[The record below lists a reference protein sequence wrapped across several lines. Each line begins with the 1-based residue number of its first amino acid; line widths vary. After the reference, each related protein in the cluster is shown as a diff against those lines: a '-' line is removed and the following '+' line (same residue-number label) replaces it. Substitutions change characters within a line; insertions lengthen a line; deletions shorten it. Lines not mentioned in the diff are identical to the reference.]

1 MDWNCKM
8 MKVMTIFGTRPEAIK
23 MCPLIK
29 TLKRTKDVRCIVCL
43 TGQHK
48 EMLDSVMETFHVV
61 ADYNLQIM
69 KSHQTLSEITCRVLS
84 GLDKILEKEVP
95 DVVLVHGDTTTSF
108 AAALACFYKGIPVGH
123 VEAGLRT
130 YDMNA
135 PFPEEFNRQAVD
147 LVSKI
152 YFAPTRL
159 AKQNLISEGKSK
171 EQIFVT
177 GNTVIDALQTTIEDN
192 YRCSDLAWCS
202 DSRLLLVTAHRR
214 ENLGKP
220 MVNMFKAIRAIVD
233 HYPDVKVIY
242 PVHKNER
249 VREIANEILGNSE
262 RIRLIEPL
270 DVIDFHNYMKRAYII
285 LTDSGGVQEEAPAF
299 GIPVLVMR
307 DTTERTE
314 GIEAGTLKLVGTSCE
329 SIYRETCKLLDD
341 ADAYQR
347 MSIAVNPYGDGHA
360 SERITE
366 ILLNQVWNKKQG

>member
-1 MDWNCKM
+1 M

-29 TLKRTKDVRCIVCL
+29 TLKRTKEVQCIVCL

-69 KSHQTLSEITCRVLS
+69 KSQQTLSEITCRVLS

-95 DVVLVHGDTTTSF
+95 DIVLVHGDTTNSF

-147 LVSKI
+147 LISDI

-159 AKQNLISEGKSK
+159 AKQNLLSEGKST

-177 GNTVIDALQTTIEDN
+177 GNTVIDALQTTIEDD
-192 YRCSDLAWCS
+192 YMCSDLEWGC

-214 ENLGKP
+214 ENLGDP
-220 MVNMFKAIRAIVD
+220 MVGMFTAIRAIVD
-233 HYPDVKVIY
+233 HYSDVKVIY

-249 VREIANEILGNSE
+249 VREIANKILGNSE

-270 DVIDFHNYMKRAYII
+270 DVIDFHNYMKRAHII

-307 DTTERTE
+307 DTTERVE
-314 GIEAGTLKLVGTSCE
+314 GIEAGTLKLVGTSFE

-366 ILLNQVWNKKQG
+366 ILLNKVWNKKQG

>member
-1 MDWNCKM
+1 
-8 MKVMTIFGTRPEAIK
+8 
-23 MCPLIK
+23 
-29 TLKRTKDVRCIVCL
+29 
-43 TGQHK
+43 
-48 EMLDSVMETFHVV
+48 
-61 ADYNLQIM
+61 M

-135 PFPEEFNRQAVD
+135 PFPEELNRQAVD

-202 DSRLLLVTAHRR
+202 DCQHV
-214 ENLGKP
+214 
-220 MVNMFKAIRAIVD
+220 
-233 HYPDVKVIY
+233 
-242 PVHKNER
+242 
-249 VREIANEILGNSE
+249 
-262 RIRLIEPL
+262 
-270 DVIDFHNYMKRAYII
+270 
-285 LTDSGGVQEEAPAF
+285 
-299 GIPVLVMR
+299 
-307 DTTERTE
+307 
-314 GIEAGTLKLVGTSCE
+314 
-329 SIYRETCKLLDD
+329 
-341 ADAYQR
+341 
-347 MSIAVNPYGDGHA
+347 
-360 SERITE
+360 
-366 ILLNQVWNKKQG
+366 

>member
-69 KSHQTLSEITCRVLS
+69 KSQQTLSEITCRVLS

-147 LVSKI
+147 LISDI

-159 AKQNLISEGKSK
+159 AKQNLLSEGKST

-177 GNTVIDALQTTIEDN
+177 GNTVIDALQTTIEDD
-192 YRCSDLAWCS
+192 YMCSDLEWCC

-214 ENLGKP
+214 ENLGDP
-220 MVNMFKAIRAIVD
+220 MVGMFTAIRAIVD
-233 HYPDVKVIY
+233 HYSDVKVIY
-242 PVHKNER
+242 PVHKNEG

-307 DTTERTE
+307 DTTERVE
-314 GIEAGTLKLVGTSCE
+314 GIEAGTLKLVGTSFE

-366 ILLNQVWNKKQG
+366 ILLNKVWNKKQG

>member
-220 MVNMFKAIRAIVD
+220 MVNMFKAIRAIV
-233 HYPDVKVIY
+233 
-242 PVHKNER
+242 
-249 VREIANEILGNSE
+249 
-262 RIRLIEPL
+262 
-270 DVIDFHNYMKRAYII
+270 VIDFHNYMKRAYII

>member
-1 MDWNCKM
+1 

-152 YFAPTRL
+152 YFA
-159 AKQNLISEGKSK
+159 
-171 EQIFVT
+171 
-177 GNTVIDALQTTIEDN
+177 TTIEDN

>member
-1 MDWNCKM
+1 

-177 GNTVIDALQTTIEDN
+177 GNTVIDALQTTIGDN
-192 YRCSDLAWCS
+192 YWCSDLAWCS

-242 PVHKNER
+242 PVHKNEG

-314 GIEAGTLKLVGTSCE
+314 GIEAGTLKLVGTSFE

-341 ADAYQR
+341 AAAYQR